1 MISINKYG
9 QNLDLTKIN
18 EVNGK
23 KSFSISGLD
32 ANNTLKINVTKGMKF
47 KSSLEEND
55 LKIEFTDIDGSVFE
69 LVLKD
74 MATLLAQNDGQKLV
88 EIIQS
93 NDNKVLASIT
103 DITSALE
110 AAAAGPAAGNNTNS
124 DSGVTNEFG
133 TDGLAFENNNYD
145 NARFDNAINGTR
157 VFPDF
162 VVNPAPILANPAVTP
177 GIIPINSAP
186 VITVNTTATVNE
198 DEVLTIT
205 FTANDIDADIL
216 TSSVTAT
223 NGTAI
228 INANG
233 DIEFTPN
240 ENFNGSAVITLT
252 VNDGTVS
259 TVQTINVT
267 VNPVNDAPILDTI
280 TEVAVNED
288 DSLFSGTITSTD
300 VDNNSTA
307 IYTTTSTVAGFVI
320 NQDGTYTFD
329 ATDNAYQYLAVGQ
342 ILELTIP
349 ITVTDDQGATDT
361 KNLVITITGTNDAPT
376 VTVTPIVLSETDFAA
391 LSGFENAYKL
401 ITETEMFNL
410 LGVKDADIN
419 DEITISLITD
429 SSDFTST
436 NTGILNTQSGVV
448 QLTAQNII
456 DFNLTGTAAKVG
468 DFFIYSTGF
477 NGLGNTETSNVKF
490 DVVVSDGKAPAV
502 NVEVNVTVNGV
513 NDAPTVKAVTINTI
527 ENNLSSVN
535 GKDNVRFTDSLV
547 NEVKDADINDTHT
560 FERVGNK
567 LGLTIETTNSG
578 LVHAFANNQIDY
590 IKVTAL
596 KLFAIPEIA
605 AILSSVT
612 DVTIL
617 GLINQ
622 VKSATTVSQLLTIV
636 NNIPGISA
644 GINST
649 GALKLQIE
657 DAKILEQSN
666 LLKII
671 VNAEGT
677 YTVESPLF
685 NNLSVT
691 DTVSLSFDYRAKD
704 SSGVYSNTEKVT
716 VNVVGS
722 NDALTTNDV
731 TISVSENK
739 LANTNNTI
747 LAVGIDSNYALNNY
761 TYDKDVLDDFNYE
774 RANAKVGLTISTT
787 SSGLFYAFKD
797 NQIEY
802 IRDVALKLFAI
813 SEIKTVLNSITDINA
828 LTFINQLKGATSVP
842 ALLLLV
848 KSIEVNLDVD
858 LATKTIKLQIED
870 ARILEQN
877 GLLKIT
883 IEGDGSYSVE
893 SPLFNNLS
901 VVDTVS
907 LSFEYIATD
916 SGGATT
922 LPKVITVN
930 VAGSNDPLTTKDA
943 SININ
948 ENDLKSNNTTLTVA
962 IDSQYA
968 LNNNTL
974 DVDVLDDADYHR
986 SGEKLGLTISTSD
999 TGLLTAVASN
1009 DLAYVKSV
1017 VLKLISIPEV
1027 SLVLNSIKDVNILTL
1042 INTLKSAS
1050 SLTQLIGMVNS
1061 IDGIKLGMD
1070 TTTGTLKLEIADA
1083 KILEKNNLVKIDIV
1097 DNGSYT
1103 IESPLFNN
1111 LSPNDK
1117 VSLSFDYIG
1126 TDSGGATTEPKTIT
1140 LNVTGANDSPTANI
1154 SATIVSSKAV
1164 SYVGQLVANDVDI
1177 NDKVTYSYDKSS
1189 VSMTFAMDGLNNINS
1204 LLALNNPL
1212 AIQALGEL
1220 KTVGMNFVN
1229 NGNILTLTTLSSQTI
1244 ATSKVAI
1251 SVLKDFLDSNAG
1263 LKGDIISLKNFILAN
1278 KEAIVAHTSIV
1289 AQDIVLLETLITE
1302 NNIIALGKI
1311 FDSLQTFVSDP
1322 IAKAAITSILADNVI
1337 SPVEL
1342 AYLAPYQAQIE
1353 ALRLEIKGLVIAN
1366 PSVVALL
1373 DIPTIISKLQ
1383 EVFTFDAVNG
1393 EVSAHIN
1400 VPSSIA
1406 EHMIVLDVNTGEYT
1420 IKNPYLSSL
1429 PDSTQVEINFNYKAT
1444 DSFGASDSSTASI
1457 LITSENVAKVSASLD
1472 DNGSLTFGDEKEI
1485 DMGSLLSNITSNMH
1499 VSDIDS
1505 IDLSSN
1511 EHILSNLTI
1520 ADFEEMVS
1528 DTASST
1534 LSIKGENDD
1543 IVKLDLTNIWKKDI
1557 ADTDLN
1563 SVVDTLDDNFI
1574 AYTATGTH
1582 NQVLTLLIDKDIIV
1596 QDI

>member
-1 MISINKYG
+1 M
-9 QNLDLTKIN
+9 
-18 EVNGK
+18 V
-23 KSFSISGLD
+23 
-32 ANNTLKINVTKGMKF
+32 
-47 KSSLEEND
+47 
-55 LKIEFTDIDGSVFE
+55 
-69 LVLKD
+69 
-74 MATLLAQNDGQKLV
+74 
-88 EIIQS
+88 
-93 NDNKVLASIT
+93 
-103 DITSALE
+103 
-110 AAAAGPAAGNNTNS
+110 
-124 DSGVTNEFG
+124 
-133 TDGLAFENNNYD
+133 
-145 NARFDNAINGTR
+145 
-157 VFPDF
+157 
-162 VVNPAPILANPAVTP
+162 
-177 GIIPINSAP
+177 
-186 VITVNTTATVNE
+186 
-198 DEVLTIT
+198 
-205 FTANDIDADIL
+205 
-216 TSSVTAT
+216 
-223 NGTAI
+223 
-228 INANG
+228 
-233 DIEFTPN
+233 
-240 ENFNGSAVITLT
+240 
-252 VNDGTVS
+252 
-259 TVQTINVT
+259 
-267 VNPVNDAPILDTI
+267 
-280 TEVAVNED
+280 
-288 DSLFSGTITSTD
+288 
-300 VDNNSTA
+300 
-307 IYTTTSTVAGFVI
+307 
-320 NQDGTYTFD
+320 
-329 ATDNAYQYLAVGQ
+329 
-342 ILELTIP
+342 
-349 ITVTDDQGATDT
+349 
-361 KNLVITITGTNDAPT
+361 
-376 VTVTPIVLSETDFAA
+376 
-391 LSGFENAYKL
+391 
-401 ITETEMFNL
+401 
-410 LGVKDADIN
+410 
-419 DEITISLITD
+419 
-429 SSDFTST
+429 
-436 NTGILNTQSGVV
+436 
-448 QLTAQNII
+448 
-456 DFNLTGTAAKVG
+456 
-468 DFFIYSTGF
+468 
-477 NGLGNTETSNVKF
+477 
-490 DVVVSDGKAPAV
+490 
-502 NVEVNVTVNGV
+502 
-513 NDAPTVKAVTINTI
+513 
-527 ENNLSSVN
+527 
-535 GKDNVRFTDSLV
+535 
-547 NEVKDADINDTHT
+547 
-560 FERVGNK
+560 
-567 LGLTIETTNSG
+567 
-578 LVHAFANNQIDY
+578 
-590 IKVTAL
+590 
-596 KLFAIPEIA
+596 
-605 AILSSVT
+605 LSSVT

-671 VNAEGT
+671 VNAEGS

-704 SSGVYSNTEKVT
+704 SAGVYSNTEKVT

-731 TISVSENK
+731 TISVSENE

-813 SEIKTVLNSITDINA
+813 PEIKTVLNSITDINA

-842 ALLLLV
+842 DLLLLV
-848 KSIEVNLDVD
+848 KSIGINLDVD
-858 LATKTIKLQIED
+858 LTAKTIKLQIED

-930 VAGSNDPLTTKDA
+930 VAGSNDPLTTKDVT
-943 SININ
+943 ININ

-1070 TTTGTLKLEIADA
+1070 TTTGTLKLEVADA

-1103 IESPLFNN
+1103 IESSLFNN

-1117 VSLSFDYIG
+1117 VSLSFDYTG

-1289 AQDIVLLETLITE
+1289 AQDI
-1302 NNIIALGKI
+1302 
-1311 FDSLQTFVSDP
+1311 
-1322 IAKAAITSILADNVI
+1322 
-1337 SPVEL
+1337 
-1342 AYLAPYQAQIE
+1342 
-1353 ALRLEIKGLVIAN
+1353 
-1366 PSVVALL
+1366 ALL

-1393 EVSAHIN
+1393 EVIAHIN

-1406 EHMIVLDVNTGEYT
+1406 EHMIVLDANTGEYT

-1429 PDSTQVEINFNYKAT
+1429 PDSTQVEIKFDYTAI
-1444 DSFGASDSSTASI
+1444 DSFGVIDSSTASI

-1485 DMGSLLSNITSNMH
+1485 DMGSLLANITSNMH